1 MPKLV
6 LEFWIG
12 GCLSCYWILKIP
24 KINAQPHPAPNRCPT
39 FTNGILPTCY
49 HISTGNNTEQ
59 KFQTCQGHEHLQECR
74 PGAKCQRNVLERPS
88 QSGRLVGTRSLQ
100 YWRLS
105 FHFTSNW
112 QDGLEEITGAC
123 IKTKGTW
130 VYIHFRVLR
139 KCANILL
146 SSIIKWRSV
155 QLEAL
160 SMQLTRTFD
169 TILNSKWHNYDGP
182 KTYVPYMTLWAAKH
196 SPQGGNPKQTSFQ
209 QVVIQLLPCI
219 LFKIFGTKS
228 ALTTY
233 PIRCHIRGV
242 DVLN

>member
-1 MPKLV
+1 MSHVYQGHTTNILSYFYRQQHWAKISDMPRART
-6 LEFWIG
+6 
-12 GCLSCYWILKIP
+12 SS
-24 KINAQPHPAPNRCPT
+24 RM
-39 FTNGILPTCY
+39 
-49 HISTGNNTEQ
+49 STGG
-59 KFQTCQGHEHLQECR
+59 KVPKKR
-74 PGAKCQRNVLERPS
+74 
-88 QSGRLVGTRSLQ
+88 VGKAEPEWKVGGYTIVAILTP
-100 YWRLS
+100 S

-130 VYIHFRVLR
+130 VCIHFRLLR
-139 KCANILL
+139 KFANILL

-160 SMQLTRTFD
+160 TMQLTRRTFD
-169 TILNSKWHNYDGP
+169 TIMNSKWHNYDGP

-209 QVVIQLLPCI
+209 QIIIQPLPCI

-233 PIRCHIRGV
+233 PIRCYIRGV